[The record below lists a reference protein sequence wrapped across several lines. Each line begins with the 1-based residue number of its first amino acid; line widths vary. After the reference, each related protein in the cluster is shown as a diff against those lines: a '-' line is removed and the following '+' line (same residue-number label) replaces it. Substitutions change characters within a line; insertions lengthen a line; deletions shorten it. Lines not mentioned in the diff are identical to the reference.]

1 VLTADFLT
9 SEDKLWLLQ
18 QLQTCIAG
26 PVDAAVVLTDS
37 DAAAG
42 VQHTEQPESCMHGSG
57 FPALGGAS
65 ASAGGCADE
74 RTGQQDHWFTGQAG
88 TDSPSR
94 RVLSSHSRSLS
105 AQQLPGQVQQH
116 QQGVVVQ
123 EAEVPLQLQQH
134 DRSQQLSTHVDEP
147 LSAKQQLLSTFRN
160 KLIWYLML
168 LKALKV
174 GCNSAASA
182 AAGV

>member
-1 VLTADFLT
+1 MLTADFLT

-18 QLQTCIAG
+18 QLQPCIAG
-26 PVDAAVVLTDS
+26 PVDAAVVLTDA

-42 VQHTEQPESCMHGSG
+42 VQHTEQPESCMHGSR
-57 FPALGGAS
+57 FPALGG

-74 RTGQQDHWFTGQAG
+74 RTAQQDQWSTGQAG
-88 TDSPSR
+88 TDSPSPR
-94 RVLSSHSRSLS
+94 RVLSSHGRSLS
-105 AQQLPGQVQQH
+105 AQQLPGHVQQH
-116 QQGVVVQ
+116 QQGVVMQ

-174 GCNSAASA
+174 CYNSAVGA
-182 AAGV
+182 ATAI